1 MKEAYLKLQ
10 LPQTRRDF
18 VIERF
23 NLSHENAFVFVANNL
38 DLLLIEIERQLDL
51 QDASEPN
58 DKMKKKKM
66 MTPRSDDIAFI
77 SKLLLF
83 DYLQLVNQN
92 VDLDRIPVSSRAQK
106 IVSYARILRERVIS
120 HRVKDVVFKRLF
132 DDDDDSRD
140 AEKKL
145 AADVVRDLD
154 LYLIDDESMV
164 NTSVNKL
171 FEQNPQAI
179 DEYKRKEKRRL
190 KIFDFFVGRVHKDMS
205 DRADPD
211 LVDRVVLARLKKLL

>member
-1 MKEAYLKLQ
+1 MKQEYLKLQ

-38 DLLLIEIERQLDL
+38 DLLLIEIEHQLDL
-51 QDASEPN
+51 QDTNESN
-58 DKMKKKKM
+58 DKKKKM
-66 MTPRSDDIAFI
+66 PPRSDDIAFI

-92 VDLDRIPVSSRAQK
+92 VELDRISVSSRAKK
-106 IVSYARILRERVIS
+106 IVSYARVLRERVIS
-120 HRVKDVVFKRLF
+120 PRVKDVVFKRLF
-132 DDDDDSRD
+132 DDDSQD

-145 AADVVRDLD
+145 AADVVRELD
-154 LYLIDDESMV
+154 LYLIEDESRV
-164 NTSVNKL
+164 NTSVDKL

-179 DEYKRKEKRRL
+179 DEYKRREKRRL
-190 KIFDFFVGRVHKDMS
+190 KIFDFFVGRVHKDMN

-211 LVDRVVLARLKKLL
+211 LVDRVVLARLKKLI